1 MTSLP
6 RASDIFIS
14 ISRDKFC
21 EPLSIRHI
29 LERCVPITRFNKGE
43 ASKIFDEVESTGTKI
58 VVKNNRPACV
68 LISPGQ
74 YESLMEILSDYLLSA
89 EAEKRM
95 ADNNDSENITHE
107 QMLKELGIAEKDLG
121 DVDVEIE

>member
-1 MTSLP
+1 MDQMSVVDMMN
-6 RASDIFIS
+6 AM
-14 ISRDKFC
+14 
-21 EPLSIRHI
+21 
-29 LERCVPITRFNKGE
+29 VPITRFNKGE

-74 YESLMEILSDYLLSA
+74 YESLMEMLSDYLLSA

-107 QMLKELGIAEKDLG
+107 QMLKELGITEKDLD